1 MPFAR
6 AEIVP
11 EAQQAAVDVLAS
23 GWITMGPQTAEF
35 ERELA
40 SYLGARHV
48 VAVASCTA
56 AIEIA
61 LRALR
66 LGRGAAVLTPSLTF
80 CGAVAPIVQA
90 GLRPV
95 LVDVDPDTFLPTP
108 ATVQHMAGYPADVPE
123 LAAAAGLPASAV
135 VEDAAHGLGAELRG
149 TRLGGAS
156 RAACFSFYATKNLP
170 IGEGGAVATDDDEL
184 AGYVRTARLHG
195 LSRDAWRRYLPGG
208 SWRYDVAE
216 PGLKA
221 NITDVQAAIGRAQ
234 LAMLPRWQARRKY
247 LAGQYDA
254 ALARVP
260 GLGLPP
266 RPADGRHAW
275 HLYQVRV
282 TSACG
287 ISRDAVIDA
296 LTDCAIGT
304 SVHFIPVHQLSGYQP
319 ILGPEECRSVPVTDQ
334 IAQEVLSLPMY
345 PALTDADVTRVADA
359 LLGIVGPALGLLGVR
374 AAWGLSWS
382 ARARRDGRWPAP
394 CGAAPAMGWSR
405 SAFSTTPLA
414 SSVLSGCR
422 CSGLSRRSRR

>member
-1 MPFAR
+1 MTQAACGVPFAN

-11 EAQQAAVDVLAS
+11 EAQEAAVNVLRS
-23 GWITMGPQTAEF
+23 GWITMGARTAEF
-35 ERELA
+35 EQKLA

-95 LVDVDPDTFLPTP
+95 LVDVDAETFLPTP
-108 ATVQHMAGYPADVPE
+108 ATVARAARRAGRPAAMIIQHMAGHPANVPE

-135 VEDAAHGLGAELRG
+135 VEDAAHGLGAELG
-149 TRLGGAS
+149 VTRLGGAS

-170 IGEGGAVATDDDEL
+170 IGEGGAIATDDDEL
-184 AGYVRTARLHG
+184 DEYVRTARLHG

-221 NITDVQAAIGRAQ
+221 NMTDVQAAIGVEQ
-234 LAMLPRWQARRKY
+234 LVMLPRWQERRTQ
-247 LAGQYDA
+247 LAAQYDA
-254 ALARVP
+254 ALAGVP
-260 GLGLPP
+260 GLALPS

-282 TSACG
+282 TGACG

-296 LTDCAIGT
+296 LTARAIGT
-304 SVHFIPVHQLSGYQP
+304 SVHFIPVHQLSGYRRV
-319 ILGPEECRSVPVTDQ
+319 LGPEECRSVPVTDQ
-334 IAQEVLSLPMY
+334 IAQELLSLPMY
-345 PALTDADVTRVADA
+345 PALADADVTRVAEA
-359 LLGIVGPALGLLGVR
+359 LRDVIGPGAEARG
-374 AAWGLSWS
+374 GLSSEGGEHGELARLS
-382 ARARRDGRWPAP
+382 A
-394 CGAAPAMGWSR
+394 S
-405 SAFSTTPLA
+405 
-414 SSVLSGCR
+414 
-422 CSGLSRRSRR
+422 

>member
-1 MPFAR
+1 VTQPACGVPFAN

-11 EAQQAAVDVLAS
+11 EAQEAALNVLRS
-23 GWITMGPQTAEF
+23 GWITMGPRTAEF
-35 ERELA
+35 EHALA
-40 SYLGARHV
+40 GYLGARHV

-66 LGRGAAVLTPSLTF
+66 LDRGAAVLTPSLTF

-95 LVDVDPDTFLPTP
+95 LVDVDANTFLPTP
-108 ATVQHMAGYPADVPE
+108 ATVAQAARRAGRPAAMIVQHMAGHPADVAG

-135 VEDAAHGLGAELRG
+135 IEDAAHGLGAELRG
-149 TRLGGAS
+149 MMVGGAS

-170 IGEGGAVATDDDEL
+170 IGEGGAIATDDDEL
-184 AGYVRTARLHG
+184 AAYVRTARLHG

-221 NITDVQAAIGRAQ
+221 NITDIQAAIGLAQ
-234 LAMLPRWQARRKY
+234 LTVLPQWQERRTQ
-247 LAGQYDA
+247 LAAQYDA
-254 ALARVP
+254 ALGDVP
-260 GLGLPP
+260 GLGLPT
-266 RPADGRHAW
+266 RPAGGRHAW

-287 ISRDAVIDA
+287 TSRDAVIDA
-296 LTDCAIGT
+296 LTRREIGT
-304 SVHFIPVHQLSGYQP
+304 SVHFIPVHQLSAYRR

-334 IAQEVLSLPMY
+334 IANEVLSLPIY
-345 PALTDADVTRVADA
+345 PALADADVIRVAAALREAVGSDA
-359 LLGIVGPALGLLGVR
+359 TAREGASNEGGEHAELA
-374 AAWGLSWS
+374 GLSGS
-382 ARARRDGRWPAP
+382 
-394 CGAAPAMGWSR
+394 
-405 SAFSTTPLA
+405 
-414 SSVLSGCR
+414 
-422 CSGLSRRSRR
+422 

>member
-1 MPFAR
+1 MTEPAGGVPFAR

-11 EAQQAAVDVLAS
+11 EAQQAALDVLRS

-35 ERELA
+35 EQELA
-40 SYLGARHV
+40 SYLGAPHV

-66 LGRGAAVLTPSLTF
+66 LRRGAAVLTPSLTF

-108 ATVQHMAGYPADVPE
+108 ATVEQAARRAGRPAAMIIQHMAGYPADLPE

-149 TRLGGAS
+149 SRLGGGS

-170 IGEGGAVATDDDEL
+170 IGEGGAIATDDDEL
-184 AGYVRTARLHG
+184 AGYARTARLHG

-234 LAMLPRWQARRKY
+234 LAMLPRWQARRTH
-247 LAGQYDA
+247 LAALYDA
-254 ALARVP
+254 ALAGVP
-260 GLGLPP
+260 GLGLPS

-275 HLYQVRV
+275 HLYQIRV

-296 LTDCAIGT
+296 LTDRAIGT
-304 SVHFIPVHQLSGYQP
+304 SVHFIPVHQLSAYQR

-334 IAQEVLSLPMY
+334 IAHEVLSLPMY

-359 LLGIVGPALGLLGVR
+359 LLDIIGPGAR
-374 AAWGLSWS
+374 AATSGEGGK
-382 ARARRDGRWPAP
+382 RAE
-394 CGAAPAMGWSR
+394 
-405 SAFSTTPLA
+405 L
-414 SSVLSGCR
+414 
-422 CSGLSRRSRR
+422 SGLSTC

>member
-66 LGRGAAVLTPSLTF
+66 LGSGAAVLTPSLTF

-108 ATVQHMAGYPADVPE
+108 ATVAQAARRAGRPAAMIIQHMAGYPADVPE

-296 LTDCAIGT
+296 LTDRAIGT
-304 SVHFIPVHQLSGYQP
+304 SVHFIPVHQLSAYQR

-359 LLGIVGPALGLLGVR
+359 LLGIVGPGAR
-374 AAWGLSWS
+374 AATSGEGGK
-382 ARARRDGRWPAP
+382 RAE
-394 CGAAPAMGWSR
+394 
-405 SAFSTTPLA
+405 F
-414 SSVLSGCR
+414 
-422 CSGLSRRSRR
+422 SGLSAS

>member
-1 MPFAR
+1 MRPVTEPACGVPFAR

-11 EAQQAAVDVLAS
+11 EAQQAAVDVLRS

-35 ERELA
+35 ERDLA

-61 LRALR
+61 VRALR
-66 LGRGAAVLTPSLTF
+66 LRPGAAVLTPSLTF
-80 CGAVAPIVQA
+80 CGAVAPLVQA

-95 LVDVDPDTFLPTP
+95 LVDVDPETFLPTP
-108 ATVQHMAGYPADVPE
+108 ATVARAAARAGPPAAMIVQHMAGYPADVPE
-123 LAAAAGLPASAV
+123 LAAAAGLPVSAV

-149 TRLGGAS
+149 TRLGGTS

-170 IGEGGAVATDDDEL
+170 IGEGGAIATDDDGL
-184 AGYVRTARLHG
+184 AGYARTARLHG

-234 LAMLPRWQARRKY
+234 LAELPRWQVRRAD

-254 ALARVP
+254 ALAGVG
-260 GLGLPP
+260 GLGLPT
-266 RPADGRHAW
+266 RPADGQHAW

-296 LTDCAIGT
+296 LTERAIGT
-304 SVHFIPVHQLSGYQP
+304 SVHFIPVHQFSGYQR

-345 PALTDADVTRVADA
+345 PALSDADVTRVADA
-359 LLGIVGPALGLLGVR
+359 LLEIIGPGAR
-374 AAWGLSWS
+374 AATSGEGGK
-382 ARARRDGRWPAP
+382 RAE
-394 CGAAPAMGWSR
+394 
-405 SAFSTTPLA
+405 L
-414 SSVLSGCR
+414 
-422 CSGLSRRSRR
+422 SGLSAC

>member
-1 MPFAR
+1 VTQPACGVPFAN

-11 EAQQAAVDVLAS
+11 EAQEAALNVLRS
-23 GWITMGPQTAEF
+23 GWITMGARTTEF
-35 ERELA
+35 EQKLA

-95 LVDVDPDTFLPTP
+95 LVDVDADTFLPTP
-108 ATVQHMAGYPADVPE
+108 ATVARAARRAGRPAAMIIQHMAGHPANVPE

-135 VEDAAHGLGAELRG
+135 VEDAAHGLGAELG
-149 TRLGGAS
+149 VTRLGSAS

-170 IGEGGAVATDDDEL
+170 IGEGGAIATDDDEL
-184 AGYVRTARLHG
+184 DAYARTARLHG

-221 NITDVQAAIGRAQ
+221 NMTDVQAAIGVEQ
-234 LAMLPRWQARRKY
+234 LGMLPRWQERRTQLAAR
-247 LAGQYDA
+247 YDA
-254 ALARVP
+254 ALAGVP
-260 GLGLPP
+260 GLALPS

-282 TSACG
+282 TGACG
-287 ISRDAVIDA
+287 ITRDAVIDA
-296 LTDCAIGT
+296 LTDRAIGT
-304 SVHFIPVHQLSGYQP
+304 SVHFIPVHQLSGYRRV
-319 ILGPEECRSVPVTDQ
+319 LGPEECRSVPVTDQ
-334 IAQEVLSLPMY
+334 IAPELLSLPMY
-345 PALTDADVTRVADA
+345 PALADADLTRVAEA
-359 LLGIVGPALGLLGVR
+359 LRDVIGPGAVACGGFSSEGGEHGELAR
-374 AAWGLSWS
+374 IS
-382 ARARRDGRWPAP
+382 A
-394 CGAAPAMGWSR
+394 S
-405 SAFSTTPLA
+405 
-414 SSVLSGCR
+414 
-422 CSGLSRRSRR
+422 

>member
-1 MPFAR
+1 MTQPACAVPFAK
-6 AEIVP
+6 AEIIP
-11 EAQQAAVDVLAS
+11 EAQEAALDVLRS
-23 GWITMGPQTAEF
+23 GWITMGPRTTEF
-35 ERELA
+35 EHELA

-48 VAVASCTA
+48 VAVSSCTA

-80 CGAVAPIVQA
+80 CGAVAPIIQA

-95 LVDVDPDTFLPTP
+95 LVDVDAETLLPTP
-108 ATVQHMAGYPADVPE
+108 ATVARAARRAGRPAAMIIQHMAGHPADVPE
-123 LAAAAGLPASAV
+123 LTAAADLPASAV

-149 TRLGGAS
+149 IRLGGAS

-170 IGEGGAVATDDDEL
+170 IGEGGAIATDDDEL
-184 AGYVRTARLHG
+184 AAYLRTVRLHG

-221 NITDVQAAIGRAQ
+221 NLTDIQAAIGLAQ
-234 LAMLPRWQARRKY
+234 LGMLPRWQARRTQ
-247 LAGQYDA
+247 LAAQYDA
-254 ALARVP
+254 ALAGVP
-260 GLGLPP
+260 GLGLPS
-266 RPADGRHAW
+266 RPAEGRHAW

-296 LTDCAIGT
+296 LTRREIGT
-304 SVHFIPVHQLSGYQP
+304 SVHFIPVHQLSGFRR

-345 PALTDADVTRVADA
+345 PTLADADVTQVAEA
-359 LLGIVGPALGLLGVR
+359 LRGIVGP
-374 AAWGLSWS
+374 
-382 ARARRDGRWPAP
+382 
-394 CGAAPAMGWSR
+394 GAAARETNSSEGGEHAQLAGLPAS
-405 SAFSTTPLA
+405 
-414 SSVLSGCR
+414 
-422 CSGLSRRSRR
+422 